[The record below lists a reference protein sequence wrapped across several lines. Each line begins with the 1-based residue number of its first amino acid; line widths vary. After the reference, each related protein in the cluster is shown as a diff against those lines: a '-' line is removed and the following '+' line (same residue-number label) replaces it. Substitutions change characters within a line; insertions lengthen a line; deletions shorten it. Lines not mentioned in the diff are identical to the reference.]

1 MYFKRVTLFRFFGFD
16 VRADASWIFLS
27 IFISW
32 TLSTR
37 VFPPLLPGLDADTY
51 QLMSIIA
58 LGGLIFSVIAHEVA
72 HAVIAEY
79 YHMPVRAI
87 TLFIFGGVAEMKGEP
102 SHAKG
107 EFLMAVAGP
116 IMSLLL
122 ALFFTAAARLVAPL
136 PMADMLAII
145 LTWLG
150 TLNFYIAAFN
160 MVPAFP
166 LDGGRA
172 LRALLWKWKN
182 NLVKATRI
190 ASSLGAVFA
199 YALLAWGCHHLV
211 IKDDVVGGIWLTILG
226 LFMFASG
233 THAVRETESRSLLA
247 QESVRR
253 FMHTQ
258 VTPVPPTL
266 TIAEVVEKYAFAHY
280 QNDYPVVED
289 NRLVGVLALKD
300 VLQLERSK
308 WQWLHVASLMQAPS
322 SNNVIT
328 PDASAADA
336 LDVLQRTR
344 RGQLIVAQDGQML
357 GTVEYRDLATF
368 MQIVMQIDNNIP
380 LTRSR

>member
-16 VRADASWIFLS
+16 VRADASWLFLS
-27 IFISW
+27 VLISW
-32 TLSTR
+32 TLSNN
-37 VFPPLLPGLDADTY
+37 VFPPQLPGLDADTY
-51 QLMSIIA
+51 QLMSVIA

-79 YHMPVRAI
+79 YHMPIRAI

-122 ALFFTAAARLVAPL
+122 ALFFTAASRLAMPL
-136 PMADMLAII
+136 PMADMLVVI
-145 LTWLG
+145 LRWLG

-160 MVPAFP
+160 MLPAFP

-172 LRALLWKWKN
+172 LRAIIWKLKN
-182 NLVKATRI
+182 NLVLATRI
-190 ASSLGAVFA
+190 ASDLGALFA
-199 YALLAWGCHHLV
+199 YGLMAWGCHRIV
-211 IKDDVVGGIWLTILG
+211 GQDDLIGGVWISILG

-233 THAVRETESRSLLA
+233 AHAVRETESRSLLA
-247 QESVRR
+247 KENVRR
-253 FMHTQ
+253 FTHPQ
-258 VTPVPPTL
+258 VTSVPPGL

-280 QNDYPVVED
+280 QNDYPVVEEG
-289 NRLVGVLALKD
+289 RLIGVLALRD

-308 WQWLHVASLMQAPS
+308 WQWLHVASLMQPVS
-322 SNNVIT
+322 HNNVIA

-344 RGQLIVAQDGQML
+344 RGQLMVADGAQL
-357 GTVEYRDLATF
+357 VGVVEYRDLMAF
-368 MQIVMQIDNNIP
+368 MQVVMQIDNNLPI
-380 LTRSR
+380 TRSR